1 MQIHLFGP
9 HGARALSAILR
20 NCLSYEGVQEY
31 CPVRKCRR
39 DGFCSGPLAS
49 VRGAHVQLATGC
61 DDACGDS
68 PPVPVCWL
76 TLTEKESANVGM
88 ALRANVRALGQN
100 PAATVIET
108 TRTIFGRRWK
118 RLFPSAEG
126 GVDAGQS

>member
-9 HGARALSAILR
+9 HRARAISAILR
-20 NCLSYEGVQEY
+20 NCLTYEGVQEY

-49 VRGAHVQLATGC
+49 VRGAHVQLAAGS
-61 DDACGDS
+61 DDTCGDC

-76 TLTEKESANVGM
+76 TLTENESANVEM
-88 ALRANVRALGQN
+88 AFGANIRALDRDLTS
-100 PAATVIET
+100 TVMET

-118 RLFPSAEG
+118 RLRSG
-126 GVDAGQS
+126 G